1 MHPRIQEVSF
11 KVACDVDNPLTGP
24 NGASY
29 IYGPQKG
36 GTPEILEQ
44 LDQNLKHFASI
55 VQKQLGRNIDSPSG
69 AGAAGGLGA
78 GLLGFLNAD
87 LQRGGELLVEILK
100 LEDSVKDTD
109 LLITGEGGI
118 NHQTR
123 FGKTPVAVSRVGKKH
138 GIPTIALTGSL
149 NKGYETIY
157 EEGVMAVFSI
167 IPRLTSLEAALENG
181 EENLRS
187 LSTNIATIIKASF

>member
-1 MHPRIQEVSF
+1 M
-11 KVACDVDNPLTGP
+11 
-24 NGASY
+24 
-29 IYGPQKG
+29 
-36 GTPEILEQ
+36 
-44 LDQNLKHFASI
+44 
-55 VQKQLGRNIDSPSG
+55 
-69 AGAAGGLGA
+69 
-78 GLLGFLNAD
+78 LGFLNAD

-123 FGKTPVAVSRVGKKH
+123 FGKTPVAVSRVGKKY

-157 EEGVMAVFSI
+157 EEGVMAAFSI
-167 IPRLTSLEAALENG
+167 IPQLTSLETALENG